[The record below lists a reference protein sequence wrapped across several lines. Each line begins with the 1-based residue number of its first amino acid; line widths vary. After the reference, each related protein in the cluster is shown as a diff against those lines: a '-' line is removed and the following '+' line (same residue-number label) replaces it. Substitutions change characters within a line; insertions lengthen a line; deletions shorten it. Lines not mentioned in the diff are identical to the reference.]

1 MEFCLV
7 KHCNDGA
14 TFENQV
20 TQDEWEALNN
30 LLTDI
35 RAKKK
40 HEELKQKHKM
50 EISFAIS
57 DAISSLGLE
66 DTKQIV
72 RELNR
77 ELRVLGAAVD

>member
-7 KHCNDGA
+7 QHCNGGA

-50 EISFAIS
+50 EISLTIN
-57 DAISSLGLE
+57 DAIYSLGLE

-72 RELNR
+72 RELSK
-77 ELRVLGAAVD
+77 ELRGLVAAVD